1 MKDYQKELIDAYE
14 SLTGLDVLNKESIV
28 DDASFWSVWDKNLR
42 WFDDMHASVMA
53 LDSPFSDR
61 RPEKS

>member
-14 SLTGLDVLNKESIV
+14 SLTGLDVLNKENIT
-28 DDASFWSVWDKNLR
+28 DDASFWVVWDANKR
-42 WFDDMHASVMA
+42 WFDDMHASVMV
-53 LDSPFSDR
+53 LDSPLSVH